1 MKIHIRH
8 YRPLSVYPNYSGI
21 INLLSGI
28 HFGQRG
34 EAVRGRILRGGGV
47 RERRPNAVKGLLNA
61 TLSFSSR
68 IPGCVGV
75 QARAGEGMMMVM
87 VNAQEGAFR

>member
-1 MKIHIRH
+1 M
-8 YRPLSVYPNYSGI
+8 
-21 INLLSGI
+21 
-28 HFGQRG
+28 
-34 EAVRGRILRGGGV
+34 RGRILRGGGGV

-75 QARAGEGMMMVM
+75 QAQAGEGMMMVM